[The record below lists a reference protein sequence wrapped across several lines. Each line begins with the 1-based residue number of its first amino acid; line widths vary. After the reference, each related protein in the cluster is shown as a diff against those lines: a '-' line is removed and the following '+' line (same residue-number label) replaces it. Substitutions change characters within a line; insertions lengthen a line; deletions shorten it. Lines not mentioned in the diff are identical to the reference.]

1 MVENNKKFLEKGEST
16 IVLIDG
22 NALVHRAF
30 HAIPPLTTK
39 DGVLVNAVYGFANTI
54 FHILENLQPQYIAV
68 AFDVSRETFRNKIYP
83 QYKATRVKAPDELY
97 AQFPLVKEV
106 CKVLNI
112 PQFGV
117 KGYEADD
124 VIGTIAKKL
133 MANSQK
139 LKALIATG
147 DQDTLQ
153 LINQNTAVYNLGRGI
168 RRAEI
173 IDEKRFQEKYGF
185 PAKYMVDFKALRGDP
200 SDNIP
205 GVPGVG
211 EKIAGNLIKIF
222 GSIEKLYSYLDGK
235 IPITK
240 FQFTNKSHPS
250 TAAQDALSLS
260 NGQIPNSKLQKL
272 LLDNKK
278 QAELSKKL
286 AQIACDVP
294 LDFKLVDAKVHDYDK
309 KDAERLFRKLEFKSL
324 LARLPRVEP
333 NHSQNSLF

>member
-1 MVENNKKFLEKGEST
+1 MTENNKKLLEKNDKLV
-16 IVLIDG
+16 VLIDG

-30 HAIPPLTTK
+30 HAIPTLTTK
-39 DGVLVNAVYGFANTI
+39 DGVLVNAVYGFVSTL
-54 FHILENLQPQYIAV
+54 FHILENLHPEYIV
-68 AFDVSRETFRNKIYP
+68 CTFDVSRETFRNKIYP
-83 QYKATRVKAPDELY
+83 KYKATRVKAPAELY

-112 PQFGV
+112 PQFAV

-133 MANSQK
+133 MANGQE

-153 LINQNTAVYNLGRGI
+153 LINSSTAVYNLGRGI
-168 RRAEI
+168 KKAEV

-211 EKIAGNLIKIF
+211 EKTAINLVKDF
-222 GSIEKLYSYLDGK
+222 GSIERLYDFLEGK
-235 IPITK
+235 I
-240 FQFTNKSHPS
+240 QNSKSKS
-250 TAAQDALSLS
+250 QINSKIS
-260 NGQIPNSKLQKL
+260 NPKLQKL
-272 LLDNKK
+272 LLDNKD
-278 QAELSKKL
+278 QAFLSKKL
-286 AQIACDVP
+286 ATIVQDVP

-309 KDAERLFRKLEFKSL
+309 NLAENLFRKLGFKSL
-324 LARLPRVEP
+324 LKRLPEAKLSH
-333 NHSQNSLF
+333 NQDQLFKN